1 MCFVRLRFLPP
12 TNGCLLL
19 WCAAALGVA
28 MILLPGCGGKPP
40 MTPQEFL
47 QAEQAS
53 LGQIDFTAYEEVD
66 FGRFKATHVEGETHS
81 STVVQFNLWVVMR
94 PGTGDHAKAVYEANR
109 QRIRDKVISVI
120 QTAELD
126 QLTEPSLKSLKF
138 DLVPVV
144 REFLRTSDF
153 RDIVLDDFQLNT
165 T

>member
-1 MCFVRLRFLPP
+1 
-12 TNGCLLL
+12 
-19 WCAAALGVA
+19 
-28 MILLPGCGGKPP
+28 

-47 QAEQAS
+47 QAEQVS
-53 LGQIDFTAYEEVD
+53 LGQVDFSAYEEVD
-66 FGRFKATHVEGETHS
+66 FGRFKATHVEMETHS

-94 PGTGDHAKAVYEANR
+94 PGTGERAKAILEANR
-109 QRIRDKVISVI
+109 QRIRDKVIGII

-138 DLVPVV
+138 DLTPIL